1 MSYMTQTIEPRHM
14 RLFELLR
21 QKNRADTTVARVKG
35 FAIRKISADEAEQI
49 KSMAQRSFA
58 RPD

>member
-1 MSYMTQTIEPRHM
+1 M